1 MGSVN
6 PCAFETASKEG
17 ILNMNIKGYLR
28 NRKLLPI
35 VAVVLLVVPLALY
48 VSSRDNSTGPIGD
61 VSFMAIEN
69 IRIKEFK
76 PEEPEIIK
84 TIEDNK
90 IYKSYLIA
98 YRSEGLRIT
107 GLMNVPEG
115 KGPFP
120 VIFLNHGHY
129 QFDKYRT
136 GDGTREA
143 ADLFARNGYVAVSPD
158 YRNYGGSDKG
168 SELFFTGYVYDLI
181 NLIESV
187 KRLEYVDKNRIG
199 LRGHSMGAAIVL
211 KTIVIRDDIKAA
223 AVFGS
228 MSPDD
233 IENYNTLIKWGVPM
247 GKTVRKDFGT
257 PKNNPELYYKMSPIN
272 YFKDISAAV
281 LIHAGGQDEITP
293 PNWSIK
299 LKDALLKEGKA
310 AEYHFY
316 PEQGHIFKGKAWDEA
331 MERTLAFFDHH
342 LKGRIKTN

>member
-1 MGSVN
+1 ML
-6 PCAFETASKEG
+6 K
-17 ILNMNIKGYLR
+17 
-28 NRKLLPI
+28 NRRLLLA
-35 VAVVLLVVPLALY
+35 VAVFLSVIPLTWY
-48 VSSRDNSTGPIGD
+48 IRDNSTGPIGD

-90 IYKSYLIA
+90 IYKSYLIT

-120 VIFLNHGHY
+120 VIFLNYGHY
-129 QFDKYRT
+129 QFKKYRT
-136 GDGTREA
+136 GDGTKEA

-168 SELFFTGYVYDLI
+168 SELFFTGYVYDLM

-187 KRLEYVDKNRIG
+187 KRLKYVDKDRIG
-199 LRGHSMGAAIVL
+199 LEGHSMGAAVVV
-211 KTIVIRDDIKAA
+211 KTIVIRKNIKAA

-233 IENYNTLIKWGVPM
+233 IENYNALINWGVPL
-247 GKTVRKDFGT
+247 GKEIKRIFGT
-257 PKNNPELYYKMSPIN
+257 PENNPELYYKMSPIN
-272 YFKDISAAV
+272 YFKDVSSPVI
-281 LIHAGGQDEITP
+281 IHIGEEDKNTSPA
-293 PNWSIK
+293 WSIT
-299 LKDALLKEGKA
+299 LRDALIKAGKKVEYYSYPAEGHTL
-310 AEYHFY
+310 E
-316 PEQGHIFKGKAWDEA
+316 GKAWDEA
-331 MERTLAFFDHH
+331 MKRTLTFFDQYVK
-342 LKGRIKTN
+342 KGRPLRQISN